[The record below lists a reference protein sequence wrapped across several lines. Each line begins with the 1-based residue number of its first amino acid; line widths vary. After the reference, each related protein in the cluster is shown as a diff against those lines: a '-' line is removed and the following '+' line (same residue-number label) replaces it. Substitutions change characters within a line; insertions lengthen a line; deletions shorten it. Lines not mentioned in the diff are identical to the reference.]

1 MAIAAAL
8 LTTAKSEGPL
18 PRRPHWCRR
27 HKSHCYSPH
36 QAIVAPDTDQIIVA
50 VATNQ
55 PIVAVATP
63 QGIVTRQAIDPIMV
77 AIATMIFMISGVPG

>member
-50 VATNQ
+50 VAT
-55 PIVAVATP
+55 P